1 MGVVWDCTE
10 GRLTFK
16 VASDFLNCQEPIELF
31 DRWLFTRGVYKILVD
46 RWFEVN
52 SGIPLQS
59 KFDSTVD
66 FPFKLT
72 L

>member
-1 MGVVWDCTE
+1 MGVVWDCSE
-10 GRLTFK
+10 DRLTFK

-46 RWFEVN
+46 RWFELN
-52 SGIPLQS
+52 SGIPLVQS

-66 FPFKLT
+66 FPF
-72 L
+72 